1 MKTNQRHDLVLD
13 KADGYLAGKV
23 VAAAGEAVYHARV
36 AIEPRKD
43 PAAGAVRRPD
53 YTNREGEFELKYIK
67 GPEASIYV
75 GTNRQSQ
82 VFEGV
87 KVNQRDLVLTLDP
100 IDAGSAP
107 HPEWG
112 SQWADAEEA
121 ERRLDALAGKPAPE
135 LAVEEWLSGSSAS
148 IGHLRGKTV
157 ALDFWAPDDS
167 DNVQSVRLLNTLQEI
182 YGKRDSSASLSVP
195 LMRMSTRSNN

>member
-1 MKTNQRHDLVLD
+1 M
-13 KADGYLAGKV
+13 
-23 VAAAGEAVYHARV
+23 
-36 AIEPRKD
+36 
-43 PAAGAVRRPD
+43 
-53 YTNREGEFELKYIK
+53 
-67 GPEASIYV
+67 
-75 GTNRQSQ
+75 
-82 VFEGV
+82 
-87 KVNQRDLVLTLDP
+87 DP

-182 YGKRDSSASLSVP
+182 YGEKGLVCVTICPAKADVDTIKQQICGTHALIYSIGLDSPTDMLGAKGETFNRYANGGSGSIVLINAAGEITGSVYP
-195 LMRMSTRSNN
+195 GNLEDRIQRLLAD